1 MVLPSSTAPR
11 SRLVYLMEE
20 AGTSDPNAIN
30 YMAIRRARDRER
42 KRLARQNSPAL
53 RAVEAAARR
62 RKRED
67 SSVRTAEAE
76 ARRLRR
82 QDPVFRAA
90 EAEARRRKRQVKAPI
105 EAEAATK
112 AFTKHSLD
120 NHFGYNCSGGKDCLT
135 DYSGLRSVT
144 EGSTTVMQGDAATQC
159 DMGANVADK
168 STWCKGLLKSTQ
180 ADVLPPKVSRGTQ
193 SEDLEDCHD
202 SSMSSEAVSLASSN
216 SRRTSSGMQE
226 DAECDCRL
234 GVAIDTTC
242 SEEGGSSPTAN
253 AGSAV
258 VAYACGLCALKFQ
271 ELDALTNH
279 IRTCPWPEP
288 FQCGLCSQTCAD
300 LSATRDHLLASHIN
314 AATAE
319 CPFCGYTYDGRRSN
333 IMRHMQRQ
341 HVPIKPFM
349 CNFCKLTFVLKYDLL
364 LHILRSH
371 TKTHECAWCPSS
383 FTNKQDLQVHFRQ
396 HISV

>member
-1 MVLPSSTAPR
+1 MVSPSSTAPR
-11 SRLVYLMEE
+11 SRHVYLMDE
-20 AGTSDPNAIN
+20 AGTSDPKAIN

-82 QDPVFRAA
+82 QDSVFRAA

-120 NHFGYNCSGGKDCLT
+120 NHCLGGKDCLT
-135 DYSGLRSVT
+135 DYTWLTSVT
-144 EGSTTVMQGDAATQC
+144 EGSTTVMQGDTATQC
-159 DMGANVADK
+159 DLGANVADK
-168 STWCKGLLKSTQ
+168 STWCKGLSKSTQ
-180 ADVLPPKVSRGTQ
+180 ADIWPLKVSRGMQ
-193 SEDLEDCHD
+193 SEDMEDCHD
-202 SSMSSEAVSLASSN
+202 ASMPSKAVSLASSN
-216 SRRTSSGMQE
+216 SRRTSSGMQG

-234 GVAIDTTC
+234 EVAIDTTC
-242 SEEGGSSPTAN
+242 SKEGGSSPTAN

-258 VAYACGLCALKFQ
+258 VAYACGLCSLKFQ

-349 CNFCKLTFVLKYDLL
+349 CNFCKLSFVLKYDLL

-371 TKTHECAWCPSS
+371 TKTYECAWCPSS
-383 FTNKQDLQVHFRQ
+383 FTKKQDLHVHFRQ